1 MVLVGGFTR
10 LTRSGLSIV
19 EWNPI
24 SGAIPPLTEQAWNE
38 EFAKYQQTPEYQ
50 KVNRGMTLGQYQ
62 YIFWIEWIHRQ
73 LARAVGLYFALPFL
87 WFWIKGRI
95 PREHRGKLFAIG
107 ALFVA
112 QAVMGW
118 LMVASGLVDQPA
130 VSHFRLTMHLLLA
143 LSLIAL
149 TVWTLAAMQQPQ
161 SYRIHWNGAARGVV
175 VALVILAL
183 QIIYGGM
190 TAGLKAGY
198 LSDTWPLMFGV
209 LVPAGLFSFVQP
221 AWLNLLEAPVTV
233 LFVHRWLPFVG
244 LALLPL
250 LWRAVRQHVGYG
262 PYTSR
267 LLWGVV
273 GLVVLQITLGI
284 LVLVT
289 HVSLPVALIHQ
300 VGAVALLVVLVR
312 MLYHTLTV
320 GSTLSTPVENS
331 VDYVPVHSSI

>member
-1 MVLVGGFTR
+1 
-10 LTRSGLSIV
+10 
-19 EWNPI
+19 
-24 SGAIPPLTEQAWNE
+24 
-38 EFAKYQQTPEYQ
+38 
-50 KVNRGMTLGQYQ
+50 
-62 YIFWIEWIHRQ
+62 
-73 LARAVGLYFALPFL
+73 
-87 WFWIKGRI
+87 
-95 PREHRGKLFAIG
+95 
-107 ALFVA
+107 
-112 QAVMGW
+112 MGW

-149 TVWTLAAMQQPQ
+149 VVWTLAAMQQPQ

-267 LLWGVV
+267 LLWGLV
-273 GLVVLQITLGI
+273 GLVLLQITLGI

-312 MLYHTLTV
+312 MLHHTLTA

-331 VDYVPVHSSI
+331 VDYVPLHSSI

>member
-1 MVLVGGFTR
+1 
-10 LTRSGLSIV
+10 
-19 EWNPI
+19 
-24 SGAIPPLTEQAWNE
+24 
-38 EFAKYQQTPEYQ
+38 
-50 KVNRGMTLGQYQ
+50 
-62 YIFWIEWIHRQ
+62 
-73 LARAVGLYFALPFL
+73 
-87 WFWIKGRI
+87 
-95 PREHRGKLFAIG
+95 
-107 ALFVA
+107 
-112 QAVMGW
+112 
-118 LMVASGLVDQPA
+118 
-130 VSHFRLTMHLLLA
+130 MHLLLA

-267 LLWGVV
+267 LLWGLV
-273 GLVVLQITLGI
+273 GLVLLQITLGI

-300 VGAVALLVVLVR
+300 VGAVALLVVLMR
-312 MLYHTLTV
+312 MLQHTLTA

-331 VDYVPVHSSI
+331 VDYVPLHSSI